1 MKKAIDTI
9 LTTFMVVGLV
19 AFQLALSAL
28 PIFLAAY
35 AVLWF
40 LGKV

>member
-19 AFQLALSAL
+19 AFNLAMAAI
-28 PIFLAAY
+28 PIGMAAY